1 MQIQDKVF
9 VVSGGGSGLGAAV
22 ARQIVA
28 AGGKVVIADIN
39 AEAGQKIAAELGAFA
54 RFAATDVT
62 VEEDGK
68 AAIACALDAFG
79 HLHGLVNCAGVA
91 PGEKILGR
99 EGPHRLASFAKA
111 VSINLVG
118 SFNMLRL

>member
-9 VVSGGGSGLGAAV
+9 VVTGGGSGLGAAV

-54 RFAATDVT
+54 
-62 VEEDGK
+62 
-68 AAIACALDAFG
+68 
-79 HLHGLVNCAGVA
+79 
-91 PGEKILGR
+91 
-99 EGPHRLASFAKA
+99 
-111 VSINLVG
+111 
-118 SFNMLRL
+118 